1 MTGHP
6 ASGRNNPP
14 PDDDL
19 GVSAVQS
26 FFCPPPPSNAE
37 DDTPNRSR
45 SASQRR
51 RASDYCDD
59 YANDEESGRV
69 GANGTTEDVLSRKS
83 SKTRALRNASKR
95 SSESRQG
102 DPGHS
107 LDDPRASKVR
117 SSLKASKTRS
127 SSRNPRQPSRRA
139 SLRPGSLGTDANVMS
154 APEARVFPRA
164 AQPKHSRT

>member
-14 PDDDL
+14 PDDL

-51 RASDYCDD
+51 RASDYCGD

-69 GANGTTEDVLSRKS
+69 GANGATEDVLSRKS
-83 SKTRALRNASKR
+83 SKTRALQMLPSVRP
-95 SSESRQG
+95 SRG
-102 DPGHS
+102 RGIRD
-107 LDDPRASKVR
+107 
-117 SSLKASKTRS
+117 TRS
-127 SSRNPRQPSRRA
+127 TTRKRQRCARR
-139 SLRPGSLGTDANVMS
+139 
-154 APEARVFPRA
+154 
-164 AQPKHSRT
+164 